1 MSSSSGLLQP
11 NTRFRN
17 RYQVLRVIKAGGM
30 GAVYEVM
37 DDVTATRRALK
48 VMLPSLLDSEELR
61 GKFPGMPE
69 IAPGTRLWAVF
80 AADGRPIMLT
90 DARDTALAGVLQND
104 LTPVS
109 LH

>member
-1 MSSSSGLLQP
+1 MTVDMEKSVLSDAELALLGEGSVA
-11 NTRFRN
+11 
-17 RYQVLRVIKAGGM
+17 Y
-30 GAVYEVM
+30 
-37 DDVTATRRALK
+37 LK
-48 VMLPSLLDSEELR
+48 EIDSEELR

-69 IAPGTRLWAVF
+69 IEPGTRLWAVF
-80 AADGRPIMLT
+80 AANGRPIMLT

>member
-1 MSSSSGLLQP
+1 MTASEE
-11 NTRFRN
+11 RN
-17 RYQVLRVIKAGGM
+17 ILTDAEL
-30 GAVYEVM
+30 AH
-37 DDVTATRRALK
+37 LK
-48 VMLPSLLDSEELR
+48 EIDSDELR

-69 IAPGTRLWAVF
+69 IEPGTKLWAVF

-109 LH
+109 IH

>member
-1 MSSSSGLLQP
+1 MTEHHDTILTPAELAHLGEGSLA
-11 NTRFRN
+11 
-17 RYQVLRVIKAGGM
+17 YLREI
-30 GAVYEVM
+30 
-37 DDVTATRRALK
+37 
-48 VMLPSLLDSEELR
+48 DSEELV
-61 GKFPGMPE
+61 GKFPGMPQ

-90 DARDTALAGVLQND
+90 DGRDAALAGALQND

>member
-1 MSSSSGLLQP
+1 MTM
-11 NTRFRN
+11 NEDKN
-17 RYQVLRVIKAGGM
+17 VLTEMELAHLGEG
-30 GAVYEVM
+30 
-37 DDVTATRRALK
+37 
-48 VMLPSLLDSEELR
+48 SLAYLREIDSDELR

-80 AADGRPIMLT
+80 AANGQPIMLT
-90 DARDTALAGVLQND
+90 DARDAAVAGALQND